1 MGYVSNHHK
10 TEKSEARCTLC
21 GVKVVRDSD
30 AAKIVCLICQAAIL
44 NRMFQ
49 VQRQEMRA
57 EKGLPTFRLR
67 WST

>member
-1 MGYVSNHHK
+1 MGYANHHK
-10 TEKSEARCTLC
+10 TENSEARCSLC
-21 GVKVVRDSD
+21 DVEVARDKE

-49 VQRQEMRA
+49 VRRQETRV